1 MDNFTNDKIIGYPFR
16 LGGTWYIRKAGK
28 ADEVVELISAGSML
42 AKITAGKLS
51 VIHGGYA
58 DASREGALSFHV
70 SHAEHPGEYDADLDH
85 AINIDPWK
93 IVEAEVRRKIP
104 NWRLIEAASREFVD
118 DDPDR
123 VRFSVDAGHIQ
134 RLGEQLVSKQE
145 TALSELIKNAYDA
158 DATTVTLTFSNQEKL
173 GGSLV
178 IEDDG
183 VGMTEDVIRSSWM
196 RISTNTKDAE
206 PTSPVFGRARA
217 GKKGIG
223 RFSVQ
228 RLGKRLIFVSKPAGE
243 GFGYRVQFDWDRDFI
258 AGASLHDVFS
268 SIERFAK
275 PLEDQGTRLQIEDLR
290 ERWSAGDIEKVWRA
304 VVLLQPPFPVAIDDT
319 HTVLTGSFRPDPG
332 FKVEINDV
340 TQEAQRELFS
350 IEKSF
355 LSQALATITASIDES
370 GRATLRVTSEKLQLE
385 DTAEYEE
392 RFLLTGPVKLEA
404 RYFIYNS
411 SSLSGMSVAQA
422 TRMGRDF
429 GGIRIYRNGFRVQ
442 PYGDPADDWLQLA
455 GDTSRRN
462 ILVPANNSNFFGQVS
477 IPPLAESLFE
487 ETSSREGL
495 IENEAFIELRDFT
508 RWAVEWA
515 ALRIASARNRKTRA
529 GERNFVPEHKK
540 PSEVLRDFRERLI
553 TAQTDKNV
561 DDDVNESFAEAEQLI
576 VEYERVVEQQRAAS
590 IEYEEMLRILASLGI
605 SIGVFGHEIKGSQGA
620 LVSNLHLLNDLI
632 AQIQDSVLKSR
643 LSVQHLELQK
653 AVSRVFDIGGYIA
666 GLLSQTESRQ
676 LHELSVQGSV
686 QRFVAQFKSYMT
698 KQGVEFLLDIS
709 PPSMRTTAMHSAEFD
724 SVLLNFL
731 TNAVKSMKR
740 AKAHPKRIKISARK
754 ADRHIVLAFED
765 NGTGLEPEIENRI
778 FDPFF
783 TTSASMEEDGIAGP
797 GTGLGLKIVA
807 DIAESYGGSVAV
819 ATPSQGYNF
828 KIEFRIL
835 SK

>member
-1 MDNFTNDKIIGYPFR
+1 MTEDEIIGYPFR
-16 LGGTWYIRKAGK
+16 LGGTWYMRKARNG
-28 ADEVVELISAGSML
+28 DELVELITTASVFAEISTGML
-42 AKITAGKLS
+42 T
-51 VIHGGYA
+51 VVHGVYVYTN
-58 DASREGALSFHV
+58 REGVLSFQV
-70 SHAEHPGEYDADLDH
+70 SHAEHPTEYDADLDH
-85 AINIDPWK
+85 GINIDPRK
-93 IVEAEVRRKIP
+93 IVEAEVSKKIP

-123 VRFSVDAGHIQ
+123 VRFSVDAAHIQ

-158 DATTVTLTFSNQEKL
+158 DATKVTLTFSNQDKI

-183 VGMTEDVIRSSWM
+183 VGMTEEVIRSSWM
-196 RISTNTKDAE
+196 RISTNAKDTQ

-228 RLGKRLIFVSKPAGE
+228 RLGKRLTFVSKPAGE

-258 AGASLHDVFS
+258 AGASLQDVFS

-275 PLEDQGTRLQIEDLR
+275 PTEDQGTRLQIDDLR
-290 ERWSAGDIEKVWRA
+290 ERWSAADIEKVWRA
-304 VVLLQPPFPVAIDDT
+304 VVLLQPPFPVGTDDT
-319 HTVLTGSFRPDPG
+319 HALLIGDYRADPG

-355 LSQALATITASIDES
+355 LSQALATIRARIDET
-370 GRATLRVTSEKLQLE
+370 GLAALRVTSEKLQLDE
-385 DTAEYEE
+385 TAEYHEKL
-392 RFLLTGPVKLEA
+392 LLTGPVKLEA

-411 SSLSGMSVAQA
+411 ASLSGMSAPQA
-422 TRMGRDF
+422 TRMGREF

-495 IENEAFIELRDFT
+495 IENEAFLELREFT

-515 ALRIASARNRKTRA
+515 ALRIASVRKRKTKA
-529 GERNFVPEHKK
+529 SERNFVPEQKK

-553 TAQTDKNV
+553 TGQPDKNV
-561 DDDVNESFAEAEQLI
+561 DEDVNESFAEAEQLI

-620 LVSNLHLLNDLI
+620 LVSNLHLLNDLVAEAKDPI
-632 AQIQDSVLKSR
+632 LKPK
-643 LSVQHLELQK
+643 LLDQHAELQK
-653 AVSRVFDIGGYIA
+653 AVGRVFDIGGYIA
-666 GLLSQTESRQ
+666 GLLSQTESRE
-676 LHELSVQGSV
+676 LHELSVGGAV
-686 QRFVAQFKSYMT
+686 QRFVAQFKNYMT

-709 PPSMRTTAMHSAEFD
+709 PPSLRTTAMHSAEFD
-724 SVLLNFL
+724 AVLLNFL

-740 AKAHPKRIKISARK
+740 AKAHPKKIKISARK
-754 ADRHIVLAFED
+754 IDRDIVLAFED
-765 NGTGLEPEIENRI
+765 NGTGLEPGIEDRI

-797 GTGLGLKIVA
+797 GTGLGLKIVS
-807 DIAESYGGSVAV
+807 DIAESYGGSVTV

>member
-1 MDNFTNDKIIGYPFR
+1 MDNITNDKIIGYPFR
-16 LGGTWYIRKAGK
+16 LGGTWYIRKARK
-28 ADEVVELISAGSML
+28 ADEVVELISAGSVL
-42 AKITAGKLS
+42 AEITVGKLS
-51 VIHGGYA
+51 VIEGGYA

-70 SHAEHPGEYDADLDH
+70 SHAEHPVEYAADLDH
-85 AINIDPWK
+85 VINIDPWK
-93 IVEAEVRRKIP
+93 IVEAEVRRSIP

-158 DATTVTLTFSNQEKL
+158 DATRVTLTFSNQEKL

-275 PLEDQGTRLQIEDLR
+275 PVEDQGTRLQIEDLR

-304 VVLLQPPFPVAIDDT
+304 VVLLQPPFPVAMDDT

-332 FKVEINDV
+332 FKVEINDI

-355 LSQALATITASIDES
+355 LSQALATIMASIDES

-385 DTAEYEE
+385 DTAEYDE
-392 RFLLTGPVKLEA
+392 RLLLTGPVKLEA
-404 RYFIYNS
+404 RYFIYNAA
-411 SSLSGMSVAQA
+411 SLSGMSVAQA

-515 ALRIASARNRKTRA
+515 ALRIASARNRKTKA
-529 GERNFVPEHKK
+529 SERNFVPEHKK

-553 TAQTDKNV
+553 TAQPDKNV
-561 DDDVNESFAEAEQLI
+561 EEDVNESFAEAEQLI

-632 AQIQDSVLKSR
+632 AEIEDSVLKSK

-666 GLLSQTESRQ
+666 GLLSQTESRE

-686 QRFVAQFKSYMT
+686 QRFVAQFKNYMT
-698 KQGVEFLLDIS
+698 KQGVEFLLDVS

-754 ADRHIVLAFED
+754 TDRHIVLAFED
-765 NGTGLEPEIENRI
+765 NGTGLEPEIEDRI

-797 GTGLGLKIVA
+797 GTGLGLKIVS

-819 ATPSQGYNF
+819 AAPSQGYNF